1 MCVCI
6 INFNRRQKMK
16 KALMVVALF
25 LVLTPMVAHGQL
37 NNILQLVNSFRGI
50 INVLIPL
57 VGAIALL
64 YFFWGLAK
72 FILAAGDEEERAK
85 GKQIMIWG
93 IVALFVIVSV
103 WGLVGWLGTALGV
116 GTAGPSTIPNIS
128 N

>member
-1 MCVCI
+1 
-6 INFNRRQKMK
+6 MK